1 MNKYGR
7 AAVTAVTLYTSGNV
21 SSPVAAWE
29 IASSELFGAGTAAQK
44 KACPRN
50 AFLGLCAAGLVRGV
64 PKGHYT
70 SSQDNKRYALE
81 AVKVLQSAP
90 TVTTDAMRLWELVMR
105 GERKRHNSQM
115 NVVIALW
122 TSNLIQAS

>member
-1 MNKYGR
+1 MNKYGQ
-7 AAVTAVTLYTSGNV
+7 AAITAVTLYTSGSV

-29 IASSELFGAGTAAQK
+29 IASSELFGVGTPAQK

-50 AFLGLCAAGLVRGV
+50 AFLGLCESGLVRGV
-64 PKGHYT
+64 PKGQYT
-70 SSQDNKRYALE
+70 SSQDNKRYVLE
-81 AVKVLQSAP
+81 AVRMLRSAP
-90 TVTTDAMRLWELVMR
+90 ADTTDGTRLWELVMR

-122 TSNLIQAS
+122 TSNLIQER